1 MLHGIRFLPLMMTV
15 LLLGSVL
22 RIPLTY
28 SYYWLDQAGFIE
40 QLCEN
45 KDRPELNCDGKCY
58 LSQMLRAQAG
68 EEENKTIPVLPWQE
82 LSLMFS
88 RAFSWKFGI
97 FEGSDSRVPDHT
109 SNYTFQYTDRI
120 FHPPLS

>member
-1 MLHGIRFLPLMMTV
+1 MAF

-22 RIPLTY
+22 RVPLTY

-40 QLCEN
+40 QFCEN

-58 LSQMLRAQAG
+58 LSQMLKAQA
-68 EEENKTIPVLPWQE
+68 EEEESKTIPVLQWQE

-88 RAFSWKFGI
+88 GALSWEFDF
-97 FEGSDSRVPDHT
+97 FEGLDSRVPYHKST
-109 SNYTFQYTDRI
+109 YTYQFTDRI

>member
-1 MLHGIRFLPLMMTV
+1 MMTV

-28 SYYWLDQAGFIE
+28 SYYWLDQTGFIE

-58 LSQMLRAQAG
+58 LSQMLKAQAG
-68 EEENKTIPVLPWQE
+68 EEENKTIPVLQWQE
-82 LSLMFS
+82 LSLMS
-88 RAFSWKFGI
+88 SGAISWKFGV
-97 FEGSDSRVPDHT
+97 FDGSDSRVPDPT
-109 SNYTFQYTDRI
+109 SNYTFQYADRI
-120 FHPPLS
+120 FHPPVS